1 MLSDHSQVLIG
12 PIGDEQALRSRLG
25 ARLRS
30 LRKQRGLT
38 MMVLANRAQCS
49 QSLLSKVETG
59 NLLPSLPM
67 LQRLSRALESDMSF
81 FLEG

>member
-1 MLSDHSQVLIG
+1 M
-12 PIGDEQALRSRLG
+12 
-25 ARLRS
+25 
-30 LRKQRGLT
+30 T

-67 LQRLSRALESDMSF
+67 LQRLSRALGSDMSY

>member
-1 MLSDHSQVLIG
+1 MLSNHSEILVG

>member
-1 MLSDHSQVLIG
+1 MLSNHSPIIVA

-25 ARLRS
+25 SRLRR
-30 LRKQRGLT
+30 LRKERGLT
-38 MMVLANRAQCS
+38 MMVLASRAQCS
-49 QSLLSKVETG
+49 QSLLSKIETG

-67 LQRLSRALESDMSF
+67 LQRLSRALDTDMSY

>member
-1 MLSDHSQVLIG
+1 MLSDHSEILVG